1 MAFSDREL
9 LARLIQCEAGG
20 EGETGMKAVAGVV
33 MNRVHAKGGEY
44 ARVGQGSIRNI
55 IFQPYQFVCA
65 SETEGGAYNPQNIYN
80 MRPEQI
86 HYDIADWAIAGN
98 RLPDVAESLWF
109 YNPFGPQCRS
119 RFPSNVGYWQTRIGD
134 HCFYNPTGVWQL
146 CKSRRRSNSTCR
158 SGYRRTSCS
167 RHRQKSRRPA
177 GSRAR

>member
-1 MAFSDREL
+1 MAYSDREL

-20 EGETGMKAVAGVV
+20 EGENGMKAVAGVV

-98 RLPDVAESLWF
+98 RLPDVQPLRPHLPVLLSLEGGILAD
-109 YNPFGPQCRS
+109 P
-119 RFPSNVGYWQTRIGD
+119 D
-134 HCFYNPTGVWQL
+134 
-146 CKSRRRSNSTCR
+146 
-158 SGYRRTSCS
+158 
-167 RHRQKSRRPA
+167 RRPLLL
-177 GSRAR
+177 

>member
-1 MAFSDREL
+1 MAYSDREL

-20 EGETGMKAVAGVV
+20 EGEDGMKAVAGVV

-98 RLPDVAESLWF
+98 RLPDVADSLWF
-109 YNPFGPQCRS
+109 YNYTIRANTEYIGENGQI
-119 RFPSNVGYWQTRIGD
+119 RIVIEKNER
-134 HCFYNPTGVWQL
+134 YAL
-146 CKSRRRSNSTCR
+146 
-158 SGYRRTSCS
+158 
-167 RHRQKSRRPA
+167 
-177 GSRAR
+177 

>member
-1 MAFSDREL
+1 MAYSDREL

-20 EGETGMKAVAGVV
+20 EGEDGMKAVAGVV

-86 HYDIADWAIAGN
+86 HYDIRLGHRGQPAAGRGGIPVVLQPLRPHLPVLLSLEGGILAD
-98 RLPDVAESLWF
+98 PD
-109 YNPFGPQCRS
+109 
-119 RFPSNVGYWQTRIGD
+119 
-134 HCFYNPTGVWQL
+134 
-146 CKSRRRSNSTCR
+146 
-158 SGYRRTSCS
+158 
-167 RHRQKSRRPA
+167 RRPLLL
-177 GSRAR
+177 